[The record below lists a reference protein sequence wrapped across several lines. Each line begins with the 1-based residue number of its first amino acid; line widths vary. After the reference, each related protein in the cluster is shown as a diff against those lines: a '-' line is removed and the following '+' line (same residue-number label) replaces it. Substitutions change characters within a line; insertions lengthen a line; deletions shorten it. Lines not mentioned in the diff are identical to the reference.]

1 MTLEIIKREGKRP
14 IAPRESSFT
23 SEFWSKLLVG
33 EFVST
38 QCQECKRLMFPPR
51 QHCPT
56 CWSKD
61 MQWISLSGK
70 GKLYART
77 TIHAAP
83 DVFQTQVPYS
93 VGIIDLEEGI
103 RLITTVIDDKQ
114 GILNDESV
122 QLVVLS
128 YDDGPL
134 FAVRKGA

>member
-1 MTLEIIKREGKRP
+1 
-14 IAPRESSFT
+14 
-23 SEFWSKLLVG
+23 
-33 EFVST
+33 
-38 QCQECKRLMFPPR
+38 
-51 QHCPT
+51 
-56 CWSKD
+56 

-103 RLITTVIDDKQ
+103 RLIATVIDDKQ